1 MSISP
6 GSEFSPKS
14 PLTLIY
20 RSYRDRKD
28 KYTKALEAE
37 LARSRRN
44 EAGLAS
50 EVQQLRARVH
60 ILTTLLSQNGI
71 SLPPEFAEEISH
83 SYTPYT
89 DDSSPANEQAQT
101 AIRPLEELQLDP
113 ASKPANQSS
122 PSGSDVFG
130 LRHHGSRFFRRPL
143 PPVPTATITLS
154 AEPSDKTHLSD
165 LDVTT
170 VGMEFVL
177 TYAFSSFSH
186 IYIYMKEML
195 IAR

>member
-1 MSISP
+1 MTFIH
-6 GSEFSPKS
+6 
-14 PLTLIY
+14 

-37 LARSRRN
+37 LARSRRH

-60 ILTTLLSQNGI
+60 ILTTLLSQTGI

-83 SYTPYT
+83 EHTLHSDY
-89 DDSSPANEQAQT
+89 SSPESEQAQS

-113 ASKPANQSS
+113 SSKPTNQTS
-122 PSGSDVFG
+122 PSSNDGFS

-154 AEPSDKTHLSD
+154 AEPSDKTHLSE
-165 LDVTT
+165 LDATI

-177 TYAFSSFSH
+177 TYAFPLPFRT
-186 IYIYMKEML
+186 YI
-195 IAR
+195 